1 MTKTKTMQIE
11 IVSAEV
17 SIFSG
22 EATHVVVTGLLGEL
36 GIYPGHTQL
45 LTVLKPGPVRIL
57 KPDGEDE
64 MLYIS
69 GGILEVQPQLISILA
84 DTAIR
89 AADLDESAAL
99 EAKEHAERMLS
110 DKKADIDYAKA
121 TAELAQA
128 VAQLQV
134 IFKLKKKL
142 GGRI

>member
-1 MTKTKTMQIE
+1 MQIE
-11 IVSAEV
+11 IVSTEI

-22 EATHVVVTGLLGEL
+22 EASHIVVTGLLGEL

-45 LTVLKPGPVRIL
+45 LTALKPGPVRIV

-64 MLYIS
+64 ILYIS
-69 GGILEVQPQLISILA
+69 GGILEVQPQLVSILA

-89 AADLDESAAL
+89 ATDLDELAAL
-99 EAKEHAERMLS
+99 EAKEHAERVLS
-110 DKKADIDYAKA
+110 DKQADIDYAKA

-134 IFKLKKKL
+134 ISKLKKKL

>member
-1 MTKTKTMQIE
+1 MTKTMQIE

-22 EATHVVVTGLLGEL
+22 EAMHIVVTGSLGEL

-45 LTVLKPGPVRIL
+45 LTALKPGPVRIV

-64 MLYIS
+64 ILYIS
-69 GGILEVQPQLISILA
+69 GGILEVQPQYVSILA

-89 AADLDESAAL
+89 ATDLDELAAL
-99 EAKEHAERMLS
+99 EAKEHAERVLS
-110 DKKADIDYAKA
+110 DKQADIDYAKA

-134 IFKLKKKL
+134 ISKLKKKL
-142 GGRI
+142 TGRI

>member
-1 MTKTKTMQIE
+1 MIKTMQIE
-11 IVSAEV
+11 IVSAEI

-45 LTVLKPGPVRIL
+45 LTALKPGPVRIVKL
-57 KPDGEDE
+57 DGEDE
-64 MLYIS
+64 ILYIS
-69 GGILEVQPQLISILA
+69 GGILEVQPQHVSILA

-89 AADLDESAAL
+89 ATDLDELAAL
-99 EAKEHAERMLS
+99 EAKEHAERVLS
-110 DKKADIDYAKA
+110 DKQADIDYAKA

-134 IFKLKKKL
+134 ISKLKKKL
-142 GGRI
+142 TGRI

>member
-1 MTKTKTMQIE
+1 MQIE

-22 EATHVVVTGLLGEL
+22 EATHIIVTGLLGEL

-45 LTVLKPGPVRIL
+45 LTALKPGPVRIV

-64 MLYIS
+64 ILYIS
-69 GGILEVQPQLISILA
+69 GGILEVQPQLVSILA

-89 AADLDESAAL
+89 AADLDELAAL
-99 EAKEHAERMLS
+99 EAKEHAERILS
-110 DKKADIDYAKA
+110 DKQADIDYAKA

-128 VAQLQV
+128 VAQLQA
-134 IFKLKKKL
+134 ISKLKKKL
-142 GGRI
+142 TGRI

>member
-1 MTKTKTMQIE
+1 MTKTMQIE

-17 SIFSG
+17 LIFSG
-22 EATHVVVTGLLGEL
+22 EATHVVATGLIGEL

-45 LTVLKPGPVRIL
+45 LTALKPGPVRII

-64 MLYIS
+64 ILYIS
-69 GGILEVQPQLISILA
+69 GGILEVQPQLVSILA

-89 AADLDESAAL
+89 ATDLDEMAAL
-99 EAKEHAERMLS
+99 EAKERAEKILS
-110 DKKADIDYAKA
+110 DKQSDIDYAKA

-134 IFKLKKKL
+134 ISKLKKKL
-142 GGRI
+142 TGRI

>member
-1 MTKTKTMQIE
+1 MTKTMQIE

-22 EATHVVVTGLLGEL
+22 EATHIIVTGLLGEL

-45 LTVLKPGPVRIL
+45 LTALKPGPVRII

-64 MLYIS
+64 ILYIS
-69 GGILEVQPQLISILA
+69 GGILEVQPQLVSILA

-89 AADLDESAAL
+89 AADLDELASLA
-99 EAKEHAERMLS
+99 AKEHAEKILS
-110 DKKADIDYAKA
+110 DKQADIDYAKA

-134 IFKLKKKL
+134 ISKLKKKL
-142 GGRI
+142 TGRI

>member
-1 MTKTKTMQIE
+1 MQIE

-22 EATHVVVTGLLGEL
+22 EATHIIVTGLLGEL

-45 LTVLKPGPVRIL
+45 LTALKPGPVRII

-64 MLYIS
+64 ILYIS
-69 GGILEVQPQLISILA
+69 GGILEVQPQLVSILA

-89 AADLDESAAL
+89 AADLDELAAL
-99 EAKEHAERMLS
+99 AAKEHAERILS
-110 DKKADIDYAKA
+110 DKQSDIDYAKA

-134 IFKLKKKL
+134 ISKLKKKL
-142 GGRI
+142 TGRI

>member
-1 MTKTKTMQIE
+1 MTKTMRIE

-36 GIYPGHTQL
+36 GIYPGHAQL
-45 LTVLKPGPVRIL
+45 LTALKPGPVRIV

-64 MLYIS
+64 ILYIS
-69 GGILEVQPQLISILA
+69 GGILEVQPQIVSILA

-89 AADLDESAAL
+89 AADLDELAAL
-99 EAKEHAERMLS
+99 EAKEHAERILS
-110 DKKADIDYAKA
+110 NKQADIDYAKA

-128 VAQLQV
+128 VAQLQA
-134 IFKLKKKL
+134 ISKLKKKL
-142 GGRI
+142 TGRI